1 MNTSITLGQRIQAGR
16 KAAHLSQEALGE
28 QLQVSRQA
36 VSKWESDATIPELEN
51 LIAMSRIFGVS
62 VGQLLG
68 VESEPAPQEE
78 AETDAPPAE
87 LTERE
92 LEAVERI
99 AEKYAEALSAHQK
112 PKWSRRRKIVTGIVC
127 GGLLLYGGLLLVH
140 QFNALGN
147 RLDDLQFRVN
157 SFQSDITQ
165 ISSDVYNQISSA
177 LEQENAILSNHSYEL
192 TDVDTKA
199 KTVTLTLRATP
210 KEWTATTTAVFYVH
224 LNDGQEFSFPGEY
237 QNGTFVAA
245 DVLLPMD
252 PYVDV
257 SVVFSDGEE
266 HRTGRMETIRDC
278 DPENFILAPI
288 HIFWGS
294 SWSTMNP
301 GVVQLDPFSM
311 YMYLPSVEPESLD
324 LCLYRNNET
333 TPEQVL
339 PVTFEVLYPDID
351 IADAS
356 YPAEFKL
363 EDGETMAACL
373 RATDADGNVTYTLIN
388 QFQCA
393 GNYIESLDPDC
404 APGEW
409 IPGTIIK

>member
-1 MNTSITLGQRIQAGR
+1 MNTSMTLGQRIQAGR

-68 VESEPAPQEE
+68 VESEPDPQEE
-78 AETDAPPAE
+78 AEADAPPAE

-99 AEKYAEALSAHQK
+99 AEKYAETLSAHQK

-127 GGLLLYGGLLLVH
+127 GGLLLYVGLLLVH

-224 LNDGQEFSFPGEY
+224 LNDGGIFFPRRISERNFRGRRC
-237 QNGTFVAA
+237 
-245 DVLLPMD
+245 
-252 PYVDV
+252 V
-257 SVVFSDGEE
+257 SSHG
-266 HRTGRMETIRDC
+266 
-278 DPENFILAPI
+278 P
-288 HIFWGS
+288 
-294 SWSTMNP
+294 
-301 GVVQLDPFSM
+301 
-311 YMYLPSVEPESLD
+311 
-324 LCLYRNNET
+324 LC
-333 TPEQVL
+333 
-339 PVTFEVLYPDID
+339 
-351 IADAS
+351 
-356 YPAEFKL
+356 
-363 EDGETMAACL
+363 GCL
-373 RATDADGNVTYTLIN
+373 RCFFRRRGASHRADGNN
-388 QFQCA
+388 
-393 GNYIESLDPDC
+393 P
-404 APGEW
+404 
-409 IPGTIIK
+409 